1 MSDSVF
7 RPAPDE
13 EWEDLMRQLH
23 DQPLGSPRP
32 FFYSRLNA
40 RLAALDAAKDRV
52 LPGWMLRPAYAALLG
67 AMVLTLSGD
76 GRALRP
82 APGHAQGNVQPLPGL
97 PH

>member
-1 MSDSVF
+1 MSDSAF

-13 EWEDLMRQLH
+13 EWEVLMRQLH
-23 DQPLGSPRP
+23 DQPKGSPQP
-32 FFYSRLNA
+32 FFYGRLNA
-40 RLAALDAAKDRV
+40 RLAALDAAEGRV

-82 APGHAQGNVQPLPGL
+82 APGHGHDSVQPLPGL